1 MKILHAVLSQGFYGS
16 ERYCGEL
23 AAEQARDGHDVE
35 VLIDDNGSDCARE
48 MRKLIAQA
56 NHVGAG
62 TMTLTAIP
70 RWAPAW
76 LHRPLARRALRRFHP
91 DVVHTHLN
99 PAARRVGREAQR
111 LGIPHIATL
120 HLTYA
125 TPELGDCD
133 GLICISEWQ
142 RATLENFSGEVA
154 VVHNWLPGAVSD
166 ALDATTEQQ
175 VLELRQSWRADEK
188 TFVFGSVGRLMH
200 EKGMDRLVRAF
211 RAAFPHG
218 TEKVLLVIVGAG
230 PQADE
235 LAHLANGDARIILAG
250 AQENVAP
257 FYLSFDA
264 FVSAARFEP
273 FGLAILEAMAAESP
287 LVLTR
292 TGGPSAFVK
301 DPRVLW
307 VDGDDDAALGA
318 QLIEMHSRGWRRY
331 RYDLKA
337 FSQERAALE
346 IETLYRH
353 VMVRRRSAA
362 DVESGAAPRANALR
376 PAQEL
381 SSAKK

>member
-23 AAEQARDGHDVE
+23 AAEQSRDGHDVE
-35 VLIDDNGSDCARE
+35 VLVLDNLSDCARE
-48 MRKLIAQA
+48 MRKLIGQA

-62 TMTLTAIP
+62 TLTLRAFPGWLPTF
-70 RWAPAW
+70 
-76 LHRPLARRALRRFHP
+76 LHRPLARRMLRRFGP

-99 PAARRVGREAQR
+99 PAARRIGREAQR
-111 LGIPHIATL
+111 LGIPHVATL

-125 TPELGDCD
+125 PRELGDCD

-142 RATLENFSGEVA
+142 RATLEGFQGEVS
-154 VVHNWLPGAVSD
+154 VVHNWLPGAVSE
-166 ALDATTEQQ
+166 ALDTTTEQQ
-175 VLELRQSWRADEK
+175 VIDLRQSWRADQK
-188 TFVFGSVGRLMH
+188 TYVFGSVGRLMP

-211 RAAFPHG
+211 RLAFPTG
-218 TEKVLLVIVGAG
+218 YEKVVLVIVGAG

-235 LAHLANGDARIILAG
+235 LVALAGGDPRIIFAS

-264 FVSAARFEP
+264 FVSTARFEP

-292 TGGPSAFVK
+292 SEGPRGFVK

-307 VDGDDDAALGA
+307 VEGEDDAAIA
-318 QLIEMHSRGWRRY
+318 TQLVETHARGWRRY

-337 FSQERAALE
+337 FSQERAAIE
-346 IETLYRH
+346 IEAHYRR
-353 VMVRRRSAA
+353 VMTRR
-362 DVESGAAPRANALR
+362 RANAAEIAEASQRNSNLR
-376 PAQEL
+376 AAEEL
-381 SSAKK
+381 SGAKK